1 MKHVQDNRK
10 PTDEPNL
17 RNAFSPVPPD
27 VRELLVQTARSV
39 KEEEKVKTRKYRL
52 SPVLLAALIVF
63 ATMSVGL
70 AVSESVG
77 WSDFFGRFHHGS
89 VPAPMQQALNQA
101 EHTTY
106 ELGPVTFTVDQ
117 ALCDGMTGIVSI
129 SARTTDGSAA
139 LLASTEDFN
148 MPISSSYLDTELARL
163 GLEEGTTWLEAAKQK
178 NLPLYAV
185 HAVPRPGQYADDQY
199 EDYLHDA
206 EGAFVDFSGFTV
218 DPEELGDTVSLELFL
233 SVSAIDP
240 ETGEITQQWQDRPEY
255 TVPVDRSILAEKTYT
270 PEEPLDAAG
279 LRLENV
285 RMELRITGA
294 YVYTTFTASDS
305 VDHENEA
312 WMEDCYQVEIMSA
325 DGDSFSTGVSMSG
338 SCDDSAWPTVV
349 LSDTIMIDALPD
361 AIGVKL
367 SYDDETVHLL
377 K

>member
-1 MKHVQDNRK
+1 MKHVQDHRK

-17 RNAFSPVPPD
+17 RNAFAPVPPD
-27 VRELLVQTARSV
+27 VRELLVRTARSV
-39 KEEEKVKTRKYRL
+39 KEEEKTKSRKYRL

-77 WSDFFGRFHHGS
+77 WSDFFGRFYHGS
-89 VPAPMQQALNQA
+89 VPSPMQQALNNV
-101 EHTTY
+101 EHTAY
-106 ELGPVTFTVDQ
+106 ELGPITFTVDE

-129 SARTTDGSAA
+129 SARMTDGSAA
-139 LLASTEDFN
+139 LLASTEDYG

-163 GLEEGTTWLEAAKQK
+163 GLAEGTTWLEAARQK

-185 HAVPRPGQYADDQY
+185 HAVPQPGQYSDDQY

-218 DPEELGDTVSLELFL
+218 NPEALGDAVSLELFL

-240 ETGEITQQWQDRPEY
+240 ETGEMTRQWQDRPEY
-255 TVPVDRSILAEKTYT
+255 TIPVNRSILAEKTYV
-270 PEEPLDAAG
+270 PEETLATG
-279 LRLENV
+279 GFRLENV

-294 YVYTTFTASDS
+294 YVYTTFTASDA

-312 WMEDCYQVEIMSA
+312 WVEDCYQVEIVGA
-325 DGDSFSTGVSMSG
+325 DGEHFSTGVSMSG
-338 SCDDSAWPTVV
+338 ACDDSAWPVVV

-367 SYDDETVHLL
+367 TYSDETVHLL